1 MNYLRDDPRLGPQA
15 ALSVHV
21 SRVIDVATD
30 QDRAVLELT
39 VNARVN
45 PTDAGA
51 IKQELLDRIGGA
63 LVGLATGKQDSAQPV
78 K

>member
-1 MNYLRDDPRLGPQA
+1 M
-15 ALSVHV
+15 
-21 SRVIDVATD
+21 IDVATD
-30 QDRAVLELT
+30 PDRTVLELT
-39 VNARVN
+39 VSARVN

-63 LVGLATGKQDSAQPV
+63 MTGLATGKQNFAQPV